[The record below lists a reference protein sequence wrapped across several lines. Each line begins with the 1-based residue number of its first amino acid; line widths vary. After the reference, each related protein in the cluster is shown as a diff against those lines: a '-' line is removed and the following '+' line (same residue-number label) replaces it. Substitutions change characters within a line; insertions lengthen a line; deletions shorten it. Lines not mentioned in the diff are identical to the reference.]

1 MSAEKYLMIPYEGNQ
16 ITFFSDGFNDY
27 INLTEMAKA
36 WKNRKSI
43 RIWLK
48 NRQTIDFLCAWEKR
62 HNPNFSGAHL
72 GTALDFIKKNNY
84 LQLNFGSK
92 LLMR

>member
-1 MSAEKYLMIPYEGNQ
+1 
-16 ITFFSDGFNDY
+16 
-27 INLTEMAKA
+27 MAKA

-43 RIWLK
+43 HSWLK

-72 GTALDFIKKNNY
+72 SAAFDFIKKNNR
-84 LQLNFGSK
+84 LTTEFWINTTNANSK
-92 LLMR
+92 AGA